1 MKAIE
6 QTPTY
11 LPEVEANPQPS
22 PYVDLINVTKAAG
35 REYWQIWNLFA
46 FRPEVTSHLA
56 SFTEGVMRS
65 PAPISGAL
73 RELIAAYTSWTN
85 DCQFCW
91 RSHAAVA
98 AEMLGSE
105 ELVRSVLN
113 DLESSPLPESEKAL
127 MRFARKMTTD
137 LPEMNE
143 KDVAQLRDAGWNDE
157 AIYYTI
163 LVVSLFN
170 FYNRWITSSGVHP
183 VSEEAHRLHGKRLAL
198 SGYEPR
204 NRLAGI
210 QETTT
215 SPAENQK

>member
-1 MKAIE
+1 MNAIE
-6 QTPTY
+6 QIPTY

-22 PYVDLINVTKAAG
+22 PYAELIEVTKAAG

-56 SFTEGVMRS
+56 SFTEGLMRS
-65 PAPISGAL
+65 PAPISGGL

-127 MRFARKMTTD
+127 MRFARKMTKD
-137 LPEMNE
+137 LPEMKE
-143 KDVAQLRDAGWNDE
+143 EDVAQLRDLGWNDE

-170 FYNRWITSSGVHP
+170 FYNRWIHDVWRPPRLRRSAPAAWQAAGPQRLRTEEPSRGHP
-183 VSEEAHRLHGKRLAL
+183 RSNDVCAAS
-198 SGYEPR
+198 
-204 NRLAGI
+204 
-210 QETTT
+210 
-215 SPAENQK
+215 

>member
-1 MKAIE
+1 MNTIE
-6 QTPTY
+6 QAPIY
-11 LPEVEANPQPS
+11 LPEVEANLQPS
-22 PYVDLINVTKAAG
+22 PYADLITVTKAAG

-46 FRPEVTSHLA
+46 YRPEVTSHLA

-65 PAPISGAL
+65 PAPISGGL
-73 RELIAAYTSWTN
+73 RELISAYTSWTN

-113 DLESSPLPESEKAL
+113 DLESSPLPENEKAL
-127 MRFARKMTTD
+127 MRFARKMTKD
-137 LPEMNE
+137 LPEMKE
-143 KDVAQLRDAGWNDE
+143 DDVAELRDLGWNDE

-163 LVVSLFN
+163 LVVGLFN
-170 FYNRWITSSGVHP
+170 FYNRWITASGVHP

-198 SGYEPR
+198 SGYEPK

-210 QETTT
+210 REAAGGSQRE
-215 SPAENQK
+215 K

>member
-6 QTPTY
+6 QPPTY
-11 LPEVEANPQPS
+11 LPAVEANPKPS
-22 PYVDLINVTKAAG
+22 PYADLITVTKAAG

-56 SFTEGVMRS
+56 SFTEGVMRA
-65 PAPISGAL
+65 PAPISGGL

-113 DLESSPLPESEKAL
+113 DLESSPLPEPEKAL
-127 MRFARKMTTD
+127 LRFARKMTKQ
-137 LPEMNE
+137 LPAMAED
-143 KDVAQLRDAGWNDE
+143 DVTELRSVGWDDE
-157 AIYYTI
+157 AIYFTI
-163 LVVSLFN
+163 MVVSLFN
-170 FYNRWITSSGVHP
+170 FYNRWITTSGVHP
-183 VSEEAHRLHGKRLAL
+183 VSDEAHRLHGKRLAM
-198 SGYEPR
+198 SGYEPK

-210 QETTT
+210 QEATR
-215 SPAENQK
+215 SPVTV